1 MLIMFSVVNQLYN
14 KESYALETIRII
26 FTQTYTGSKHFV
38 MGDAFNDKSLEM
50 VRQLEDKKWFW
61 PAGIQITLS

>member
-38 MGDAFNDKSLEM
+38 MGDAF
-50 VRQLEDKKWFW
+50 
-61 PAGIQITLS
+61 

>member
-1 MLIMFSVVNQLYN
+1 
-14 KESYALETIRII
+14 
-26 FTQTYTGSKHFV
+26 

-50 VRQLEDKKWFW
+50 VRQLEDKKRFW